1 MNMTRLSGYN
11 RITSTWIVLL
21 VTSGM
26 GLSIFFACATPFAA
40 LATLAALNLS
50 RREAFAVVGTA
61 WLANQIVGYA
71 FLSYPWNSGSVAWG
85 LAIGLSSLIAVLA
98 ARGLSTN
105 RPAPLAVSLPF
116 MAAFAAFESGLYV
129 AGLVLSGSEGAFS
142 VSVVRQVFLV
152 NAASLCGLLAVYQLV
167 MISGLIGRR
176 DELDLQKLGSALC
189 R

>member
-1 MNMTRLSGYN
+1 MNMTGLSGYK
-11 RITSTWIVLL
+11 RIASTWIVLL

-26 GLSIFFACATPFAA
+26 CLSIFFACVTPFAA

-50 RREAFAVVGTA
+50 RREALAVVGLA
-61 WLANQIVGYA
+61 WLANQIIGYA
-71 FLSYPWNSGSVAWG
+71 FLSYPWNWGSVAWG
-85 LAIGLSSLIAVLA
+85 LAIGLSSSMAVLA
-98 ARGLSTN
+98 ARGLSTS

-129 AGLVLSGSEGAFS
+129 AGLVLSASEGAFS
-142 VSVVRQVFLV
+142 ASVVGHVFLV

-167 MISGLIGRR
+167 MMSGLIGRR
-176 DELDLQKLGSALC
+176 DELDLPKLGSALY